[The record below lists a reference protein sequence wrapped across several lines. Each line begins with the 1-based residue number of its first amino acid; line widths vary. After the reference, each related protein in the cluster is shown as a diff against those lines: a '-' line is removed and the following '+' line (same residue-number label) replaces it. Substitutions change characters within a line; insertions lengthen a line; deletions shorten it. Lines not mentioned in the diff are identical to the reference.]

1 LSIVRQQA
9 LTLVAAI
16 VPGREAELD
25 TWLRTN
31 KRALQRALERS
42 TTTHFARWVILPPSQ
57 DEDGKA
63 LGEGPLLAFESNF
76 DGQLEQHLLDL
87 RAALG
92 SLLDGAF
99 AHAEGYPGSADA
111 RQLEQFFR
119 RGALRAAAFYVA
131 HGGLPVGVIRGD
143 AALKQAVEQRLSA
156 RSQGARVRAED
167 ALELA
172 EDLQRVARA
181 LAAERG
187 LTLGHVERGLRPSSS
202 SITMAALR
210 AALSQPLGVLLAFL
224 LAPFFEWRDARV
236 RRRQPSFRTAALRQK
251 RDGIGLE
258 EDRVDQNGLTHLVPI
273 KPGRYRAFALKMMV
287 LIVTGLADFG
297 ARVGRLGGIETIH
310 FARWVVLPDRRL
322 LFFSNYDGSWEA
334 YLGDFIDKASMGLT
348 MIWTNTLWY
357 PKTRLLLFKGA
368 RDEGAFKEWTRAYQV
383 PTQVWYSAYPFSSVT
398 DVLKNARIR
407 ELLGSALDR
416 PRSQE
421 LLALL

>member
-1 LSIVRQQA
+1 LSLVRQQA

-16 VPGREAELD
+16 VAGREVELD
-25 TWLRTN
+25 TWLRDN

-42 TTTHFARWVILPPSQ
+42 STTHFARWVMLPPSQ
-57 DEDGKA
+57 DEDGQA
-63 LGEGPLLAFESNF
+63 LGQRHLLAFESNF
-76 DGQLEQHLLDL
+76 DGQLDQHVADL
-87 RAALG
+87 RVALG

-111 RQLEQFFR
+111 AALEQFFR

-131 HGGLPVGVIRGD
+131 HGGLPVGVIQGD
-143 AALKQAVEQRLSA
+143 ALLKRAVEQRLST
-156 RSQGARVRAED
+156 RSRGARVRGES

-172 EDLQRVARA
+172 EELQRVARA
-181 LAAERG
+181 VAAERG
-187 LTLGHVERGLRPSSS
+187 LTLGHVERGLRKNPPGVL
-202 SITMAALR
+202 AA
-210 AALSQPLGVLLAFL
+210 AFSQPFAVLLAFL

-236 RRRQPSFRTAALRQK
+236 RRRQPSFRTPALEQK
-251 RDGIGLE
+251 RNGIGLE

-273 KPGRYRAFALKMMV
+273 KPGWYRPFALKTMTLLV
-287 LIVTGLADFG
+287 RALADAG
-297 ARVGRLGGIETIH
+297 AQVGRLGGIETIH

-357 PKTRLLLFKGA
+357 PKTRWLLFKGA
-368 RDEGAFKEWTRAYQV
+368 RDEGAFKQWTRAYQV

-407 ELLGSALDR
+407 ELLGSALDQQ
-416 PRSQE
+416 RSEE

>member
-25 TWLRTN
+25 AWLRTN

-42 TTTHFARWVILPPSQ
+42 STTHFARWVILPQSH

-63 LGEGPLLAFESNF
+63 LGERQLLAFESNF
-76 DGQLEQHLLDL
+76 DGQLDRHLADL

-99 AHAEGYPGSADA
+99 AHAEGYPGSADV
-111 RQLEQFFR
+111 RELEQFFR

-143 AALKQAVEQRLSA
+143 AALKQAVEQRLRM
-156 RSQGARVRAED
+156 RSQGARVRGDD

-181 LAAERG
+181 LATERG
-187 LTLGHVERGLRPSSS
+187 LTLGHVERGLRPNPPGVL
-202 SITMAALR
+202 AAAFSR
-210 AALSQPLGVLLAFL
+210 PFGVLLAFL
-224 LAPFFEWRDARV
+224 LAPFLEWRDARV
-236 RRRQPSFRTAALRQK
+236 RRRQPSFRTPELEQK
-251 RDGIGLE
+251 RNGIGLE

-273 KPGRYRAFALKMMV
+273 KPGWYRPFALKMM
-287 LIVTGLADFG
+287 LLLVTALADAG
-297 ARVGRLGGIETIH
+297 AQVGRLGGIETIH

-322 LFFSNYDGSWEA
+322 LFLSNYDGSWEA
-334 YLGDFIDKASMGLT
+334 YLGDFIDKASLGLT
-348 MIWTNTLWY
+348 MIWTNTVWY

-368 RDEGAFKEWTRAYQV
+368 RDEGAFKQWTRAYQV

-416 PRSQE
+416 QRSEE

>member
-1 LSIVRQQA
+1 MSTVQQQA

-16 VPGREAELD
+16 APGREVELD
-25 TWLRTN
+25 TWLREN
-31 KRALQRALERS
+31 KRTLQRALERAA
-42 TTTHFARWVILPPSQ
+42 TTHFARWVILPPSQ
-57 DEDGKA
+57 DEDGRG
-63 LGEGPLLAFESNF
+63 LGEGHLLAFESNF
-76 DGQLEQHLLDL
+76 DGQLDQHVADL
-87 RAALG
+87 RTALG

-111 RQLEQFFR
+111 AALEQFFR

-131 HGGLPVGVIRGD
+131 HGGLAVGVIQGD
-143 AALKQAVEQRLSA
+143 ATLKQAVERRLGERSRGAHVPA
-156 RSQGARVRAED
+156 RD

-181 LAAERG
+181 VAAERG

-202 SITMAALR
+202 SMVMAALR
-210 AALSQPLGVLLAFL
+210 AALSQPLGVLLAFA
-224 LAPFFEWRDARV
+224 LAPFFEWRDAVV
-236 RRRQPSFRTAALRQK
+236 RRRHPSFRTPALQQK

-297 ARVGRLGGIETIH
+297 GRVGRLGGIETIH

-334 YLGDFIDKASMGLT
+334 YLGDFIDKASLGLT

-357 PKTRLLLFKGA
+357 PKTRFLLFKGA

-383 PTQVWYSAYPFSSVT
+383 PTQVWYSAYPFSSVG

-416 PRSQE
+416 ERSEE

>member
-76 DGQLEQHLLDL
+76 DGQLEQHLADL

-99 AHAEGYPGSADA
+99 AHVAGYPGSADV

-181 LAAERG
+181 LATERG

-210 AALSQPLGVLLAFL
+210 AALSHPLGVLLAFL

-236 RRRQPSFRTAALRQK
+236 RRRRPSFRSAVLQQK

-348 MIWTNTLWY
+348 MIWTNTQWY

-407 ELLGSALDR
+407 ELLGSVLDR
-416 PRSQE
+416 SRSEE